1 MHGRICQDLII
12 QVRKNLRKA
21 VGGLPVRTTASR
33 DTFAWR
39 DAGLPREIAI
49 VCGAKRKGRV
59 IEMLVSTK
67 GRYALRLMVCVAQA
81 GAEGKVA
88 LREVSEREDISL
100 KYLEQLARP
109 LVQAGLLR
117 SVRGKG
123 GGYALAQ
130 EPAAIRAGDVLR
142 AVEGSTAPV
151 ACLDLQ
157 EGMACPRAG
166 ECTTVRFWAG
176 LDEVIE
182 RYVDGVTLADLAGE
196 PGLPSLPAI

>member
-1 MHGRICQDLII
+1 MEGRGTAARDRHR
-12 QVRKNLRKA
+12 VR
-21 VGGLPVRTTASR
+21 
-33 DTFAWR
+33 
-39 DAGLPREIAI
+39 RETE
-49 VCGAKRKGRV
+49 RKGDRNAR
-59 IEMLVSTK
+59 ID
-67 GRYALRLMVCVAQA
+67 
-81 GAEGKVA
+81 
-88 LREVSEREDISL
+88 EDISL

-142 AVEGSTAPV
+142 AVESSTAPV

>member
-1 MHGRICQDLII
+1 M
-12 QVRKNLRKA
+12 
-21 VGGLPVRTTASR
+21 RTTASR

-109 LVQAGLLR
+109 LVQAGCFAACAARAAATRWHRSRPLSGRATCCARWKAPRLR
-117 SVRGKG
+117 WRALIARGDG
-123 GGYALAQ
+123 L
-130 EPAAIRAGDVLR
+130 PASGRMHYRA
-142 AVEGSTAPV
+142 
-151 ACLDLQ
+151 
-157 EGMACPRAG
+157 
-166 ECTTVRFWAG
+166 FWAG

-196 PGLPSLPAI
+196 PRLAVPSCNLRGYDEALTG